1 MTTSRRCDG
10 VVNIQHWGRILE
22 GIYGQE
28 NDHAISTARSVHNGD
43 RCGSS
48 NGFVRCRSS
57 LRWDLQC
64 LGLDHSEFGDTNNN
78 GSLTI
83 AKKSTGGNPTDY
95 QQGIHAWG
103 PGIVRYDHLY
113 VDTYDPATLGAISSI
128 DFTYDFIVEAVT
140 NPSDGAVAT
149 YFLITQG
156 ANRWTY
162 SQLVNAINPLND
174 PPSWETNSAS
184 GLDAALFSGIDFSA
198 AGGVITFGYG
208 TANST
213 DQTAGRTTTW
223 GVDNWRVT
231 INQVPVKGVPE
242 PATLA
247 LSASAS
253 PASARC
259 GARN

>member
-1 MTTSRRCDG
+1 MVKKMITRSLLPATFTMGIVAAVPMVSFGAVVLSDG
-10 VVNIQHWGRILE
+10 TFNVSDW
-22 GIYGQE
+22 
-28 NDHAISTARSVHNGD
+28 T
-43 RCGSS
+43 
-48 NGFVRCRSS
+48 
-57 LRWDLQC
+57 
-64 LGLDHSEFGDTNNN
+64 HSEFEDTNNN

-83 AKKSTGGNPTDY
+83 AKKSTGGNPADY

-103 PGIVRYDHLY
+103 PGTVRYDHLY
-113 VDTYDPATLGAISSI
+113 VDTYDPATLGAILSI

-162 SQLVNAINPLND
+162 SNLVNAINPPND

-184 GLDAALFSGIDFSA
+184 GLNAALFSGIDFSA
-198 AGGVITFGYG
+198 AGGVISFGYG

-213 DQTAGRTTTW
+213 GQTRTTTW

-231 INQVPVKGVPE
+231 INQVPVNGVPE

-247 LSASAS
+247 LFGLGLAGLGAVRRKK
-253 PASARC
+253 PAA
-259 GARN
+259 